1 MSDRR
6 WTVVVAVALAT
17 AFSIGFAQ
25 GADDKKYPDWRGQ
38 WARFVVPGLPGQPF
52 FFVSAFLPFLP
63 FLPSPP
69 PDRAIIFWFD
79 KAN

>member
-17 AFSIGFAQ
+17 VLTIGFAQ

-38 WARFVVPGLPGQPF
+38 WARFVVPGLPGQP
-52 FFVSAFLPFLP
+52 SHAAERGLKARGALP
-63 FLPSPP
+63 
-69 PDRAIIFWFD
+69 I
-79 KAN
+79 